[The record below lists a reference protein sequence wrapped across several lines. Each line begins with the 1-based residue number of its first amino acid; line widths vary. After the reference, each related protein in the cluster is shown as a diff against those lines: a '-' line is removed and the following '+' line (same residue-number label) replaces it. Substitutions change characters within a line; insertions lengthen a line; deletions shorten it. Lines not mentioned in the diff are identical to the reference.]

1 MICIYGIVDAEIVET
16 HLNTLIVTQ
25 SLNALNVGAWI
36 W

>member
-25 SLNALNVGAWI
+25 SSNVRSVGAMI
-36 W
+36 